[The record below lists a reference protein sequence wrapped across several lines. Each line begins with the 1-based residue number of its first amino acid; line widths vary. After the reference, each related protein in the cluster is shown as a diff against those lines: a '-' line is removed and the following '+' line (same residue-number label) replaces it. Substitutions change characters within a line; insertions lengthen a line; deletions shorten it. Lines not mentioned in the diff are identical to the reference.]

1 MVNQFIEYRLDISKI
16 PKDGAVIDI
25 FYNQDETVSP
35 ISSLVPVNRYDFVS
49 IKDDT
54 MYLDIQKMMRN
65 RLRSSADSHTHV
77 GSLYSLPKDVLVTI
91 STKLQ

>member
-1 MVNQFIEYRLDISKI
+1 MATLCDFESIKSKFIEKKDAELRLNK
-16 PKDGAVIDI
+16 
-25 FYNQDETVSP
+25 E
-35 ISSLVPVNRYDFVS
+35 
-49 IKDDT
+49 
-54 MYLDIQKMMRN
+54 LDMIQRMRALLDAYKVFINEMSCVAAEKMMRN